1 LVDFVPGA
9 IAGAEKEG
17 IVSSDAF
24 GETENR
30 WLPPSPHKEKVLE
43 WIGKGLAHIEE
54 RGHNIP
60 PILVFE
66 WGGGAMELPLVR
78 FSEEKKNFVP
88 AGTPLS
94 AGRQTSY
101 CDVCGAIGELKE
113 IVGAGVEEPSDR
125 ERLLVLLTD
134 ASYMVSRMSR
144 RREQYRAFAV
154 KLREIAGN
162 MERIP
167 GPEVSVAESN
177 DAEIRRM
184 LETKAPASGAAEEMV
199 ERAEAIRRVAG
210 ELENA
215 ILEHKKTA
223 IEVHA
228 LYRELRGSRDWT
240 AGEEARGA

>member
-1 LVDFVPGA
+1 M
-9 IAGAEKEG
+9 
-17 IVSSDAF
+17 SSAAF
-24 GETENR
+24 GATENR

-113 IVGAGVEEPSDR
+113 MVGASGDGQADR
-125 ERLLVLLTD
+125 ERLLVLLAD

-144 RREQYRAFAV
+144 RRDQYRAFAV
-154 KLREIAGN
+154 RLREIAGR
-162 MERIP
+162 MEQIP
-167 GPEVSVAESN
+167 GPEVSVAERN
-177 DAEIRRM
+177 DAEIRGM
-184 LETKAPASGAAEEMV
+184 LEPPGPEAAQEIV

-228 LYRELRGSRDWT
+228 LYRELKGSRDWS
-240 AGEEARGA
+240 AGEDARGA